1 MSQIIEPAITAAPA
15 CKITEFHIKD
25 FWSSM
30 THFIGFIMSFCGS
43 LFLMQRAFSTEQPI
57 AIASMGIFSLSLML
71 LYAAS
76 TIYHTLDLDAR
87 RNQIL
92 KKADAV
98 TTVSPWHKE
107 YLSQLNKNVHLIYN
121 GYSEEIFYPK
131 DVKSDTFDIIY
142 AGRLLDPNAQNP
154 ELLFKA
160 IEHLKLE
167 K

>member
-43 LFLMQRAFSTEQPI
+43 LFLMQRAFSTEEPI

-87 RNQIL
+87 RNQVL
-92 KKADAV
+92 KKVDHMMISVLIAG
-98 TTVSPWHKE
+98 SRR
-107 YLSQLNKNVHLIYN
+107 NKRSKKSSGHASSVAFQSIWIY
-121 GYSEEIFYPK
+121 GM
-131 DVKSDTFDIIY
+131 
-142 AGRLLDPNAQNP
+142 
-154 ELLFKA
+154 
-160 IEHLKLE
+160 
-167 K
+167 